1 MFFSDP
7 LPPRYSV
14 KSGAE
19 TLFTTWE
26 DVYAC
31 PVWQRFLEEHG
42 FRRVAADLFE
52 KALNRG

>member
-1 MFFSDP
+1 MFLSAT

-14 KSGAE
+14 QSGAE
-19 TLFTTWE
+19 KLFTTWE